1 MLLKKYNN
9 FKVQIFTKLSYAHK
23 YKKKTNSVIG
33 ILRHLKIYLF
43 DEYKKASSKAEWHI
57 IES

>member
-23 YKKKTNSVIG
+23 YKKKKNNSVVG

-43 DEYKKASSKAEWHI
+43 DEYKKASSKAE
-57 IES
+57 

>member
-43 DEYKKASSKAEWHI
+43 DEYKKASSKAE
-57 IES
+57 